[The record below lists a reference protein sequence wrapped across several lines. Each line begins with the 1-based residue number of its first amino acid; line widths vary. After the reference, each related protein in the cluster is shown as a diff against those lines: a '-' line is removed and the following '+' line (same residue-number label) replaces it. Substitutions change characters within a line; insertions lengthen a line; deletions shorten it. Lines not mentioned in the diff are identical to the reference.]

1 MPLVTTAVATSPW
14 WLTPAINTTGIGLIM
29 LNDYINRNKVN
40 LNPFKKELDI
50 DDPSIQWRD
59 KTNNFTESL
68 ENNVVVDPTLTETT
82 INASPPNNNNNGKK
96 KTNNE
101 DPNKNIS
108 GTARWHALSELL
120 GKLTPENKYKEFQ
133 VGGKY
138 APSEEAL
145 IDLADQETLY
155 NQKGEYI
162 GGVLPE
168 GDGIDHRA
176 TWLHKT
182 RNSPAAQAG
191 VFSDEDRWQTHLANQ
206 QWRKDKGRSFTHGDF
221 LN

>member
-14 WLTPAINTTGIGLIM
+14 WLGPTINTTGIGLIM

-59 KTNNFTESL
+59 KTNNLTESL

-96 KTNNE
+96 KPSYE
-101 DPNKNIS
+101 PS
-108 GTARWHALSELL
+108 GQARWAALDALL
-120 GKLTPENKYKEFQ
+120 GKLTSKKENKEFQ

-138 APSEEAL
+138 GPSEEAL
-145 IDLADQETLY
+145 IDLADQETLFN
-155 NQKGEYI
+155 NQGEYI

-182 RNSPAAQAG
+182 RNSPAQKSGAWDSPEGQ
-191 VFSDEDRWQTHLANQ
+191 EQLWQQHLKNQ